1 MFLAQSDI
9 QLNHHG
15 FPPAK
20 NAVGGAMERA
30 ESKHE

>member
-1 MFLAQSDI
+1 MNY

-20 NAVGGAMERA
+20 NAVGGVMETGK
-30 ESKHE
+30 SKHE